1 MAGLDGALVPPDV
14 PVFPQ
19 VVAGRLGLL
28 RPSRG
33 AADIRQDAV
42 SLLDADL
49 DVVRRVCPDT
59 VDAILEDH
67 RGRPVHLDEAAEKL
81 AGREPRPADAVL
93 AHLAP
98 AWTACLGLP
107 ASAADFVERWARP
120 LAAAALYIQ
129 DEAPFA
135 A

>member
-1 MAGLDGALVPPDV
+1 LARPDALV
-14 PVFPQ
+14 FPLAA
-19 VVAGRLGLL
+19 VDHLVL
-28 RPSRG
+28 RHPSRG
-33 AADIRQDAV
+33 VADIRQAAV
-42 SLLDADL
+42 SLWDADL
-49 DVVRRVCPDT
+49 DVVLPACPDT

-67 RGRPVHLDEAAEKL
+67 RDLPVHLDEAAEKL
-81 AGREPRPADAVL
+81 AVREPRLADAVL

-98 AWTACLGLP
+98 AWAARLGLH
-107 ASAADFVERWARP
+107 ASAADFVEHWARP